1 MYPSRRF
8 KLVMIGIILYLN
20 EKKKRNDRIKKNKI
34 SRGWSFFEKRV
45 TRFSQGESRMK
56 PLVTHPPH
64 PILRSKNNENHRN
77 KNKIYRWIYIPP
89 IPIDHSS
96 IAHLLLLLLVPVN
109 NHSSPLSFLSFLDSP
124 SNQVRSPTRE
134 LSLPWRR
141 RRKKEKRKEE
151 KKKREKKPLPNS
163 SSYRITITKSGTIVP
178 RSTTRSPS
186 RAQGSKRRRSKTNK
200 DHDTAAR

>member
-109 NHSSPLSFLSFLDSP
+109 NHSSPLSFLFFSFWTH
-124 SNQVRSPTRE
+124 QVRSLTRE
-134 LSLPWRR
+134 LSLSLEEEEEKRR
-141 RRKKEKRKEE
+141 KGKRRKKKE
-151 KKKREKKPLPNS
+151 
-163 SSYRITITKSGTIVP
+163 
-178 RSTTRSPS
+178 
-186 RAQGSKRRRSKTNK
+186 RRNLYQTHR
-200 DHDTAAR
+200 HTA

>member
-1 MYPSRRF
+1 
-8 KLVMIGIILYLN
+8 MIGIILYLN
-20 EKKKRNDRIKKNKI
+20 EKKKKRNDRIKKNKI

-109 NHSSPLSFLSFLDSP
+109 NHSSPLSFLFFSFWTH
-124 SNQVRSPTRE
+124 QVRSLTRE
-134 LSLPWRR
+134 LSLSLEEEE
-141 RRKKEKRKEE
+141 EKRKGERR
-151 KKKREKKPLPNS
+151 KKREKKPLPNS

-186 RAQGSKRRRSKTNK
+186 RAQGSRRRRSKTNK

>member
-1 MYPSRRF
+1 
-8 KLVMIGIILYLN
+8 
-20 EKKKRNDRIKKNKI
+20 
-34 SRGWSFFEKRV
+34 
-45 TRFSQGESRMK
+45 MK

-109 NHSSPLSFLSFLDSP
+109 NHSSPLSFLFFSFWTH
-124 SNQVRSPTRE
+124 QVRSLTRE
-134 LSLPWRR
+134 LSLSLEEEE
-141 RRKKEKRKEE
+141 EKRKGERR
-151 KKKREKKPLPNS
+151 KKREKKPLPNS

-186 RAQGSKRRRSKTNK
+186 RAQGSRRRRSKTNK

>member
-1 MYPSRRF
+1 
-8 KLVMIGIILYLN
+8 
-20 EKKKRNDRIKKNKI
+20 
-34 SRGWSFFEKRV
+34 
-45 TRFSQGESRMK
+45 MK

-109 NHSSPLSFLSFLDSP
+109 NHSSPLSFLFFSFWTH
-124 SNQVRSPTRE
+124 QVRSPTRE
-134 LSLPWRR
+134 LSLSLEEEE
-141 RRKKEKRKEE
+141 EKRKGERR
-151 KKKREKKPLPNS
+151 KKREKKPLPNS

-186 RAQGSKRRRSKTNK
+186 RAQGSRRRRSKTNK